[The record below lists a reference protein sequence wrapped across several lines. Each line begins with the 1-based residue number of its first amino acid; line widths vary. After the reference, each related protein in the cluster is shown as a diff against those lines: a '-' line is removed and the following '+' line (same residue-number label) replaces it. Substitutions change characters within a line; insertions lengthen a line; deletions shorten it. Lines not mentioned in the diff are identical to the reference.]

1 MSDKIRAYLLDN
13 MQDAL
18 ADELDAELAEL
29 EGAQDR
35 RDKWCKL
42 AVDMINELRD
52 DYAPGDLGELDGV
65 KAIRKLRT
73 ALDEARKVIT
83 DLRDLARTGLP
94 VGDMQE
100 REWDKHRL
108 NVIAGDA
115 TTFLKHYGGDV

>member
-73 ALDEARKVIT
+73 ELDEARKFIEDEAFVT
-83 DLRDLARTGLP
+83 LKARMWLEAHPKGN
-94 VGDMQE
+94 DNE
-100 REWDKHRL
+100 
-108 NVIAGDA
+108 
-115 TTFLKHYGGDV
+115 

>member
-73 ALDEARKVIT
+73 ELDGARKAI
-83 DLRDLARTGLP
+83 
-94 VGDMQE
+94 QE
-100 REWDKHRL
+100 ALNELTHPSEPCDISATYILETAIRRL
-108 NVIAGDA
+108 KA
-115 TTFLKHYGGDV
+115 HPE